1 MIMMNNNSKSKNN
14 NLAQILNSDRW
25 RMEVLNSSIQIVLFK
40 TKIMEE
46 AKVNQ
51 EKPI

>member
-1 MIMMNNNSKSKNN
+1 MMNSNSKSKNN
-14 NLAQILNSDRW
+14 NLTQILNSDKW
-25 RMEVLNSSIQIVLFK
+25 LMEVLSSSIQIVLFK